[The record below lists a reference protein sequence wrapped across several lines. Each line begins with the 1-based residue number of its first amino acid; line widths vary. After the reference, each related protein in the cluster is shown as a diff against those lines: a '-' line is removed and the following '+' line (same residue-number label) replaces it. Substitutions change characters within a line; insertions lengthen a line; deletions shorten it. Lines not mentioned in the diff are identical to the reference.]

1 MNIATVGET
10 RSTRVR
16 VASLALAMLL
26 AAGALLLVQQRA
38 DAAPGGAAVAAS
50 IAGGDAVTAQIDIG
64 ALIRSIV
71 CPILVAVRNAFAGTP
86 FFGFVEAILNQLLV
100 SFGCTPSP

>member
-1 MNIATVGET
+1 MNVATVGET
-10 RSTRVR
+10 RSTRVK

-38 DAAPGGAAVAAS
+38 DAAPVGAVAAS
-50 IAGGDAVTAQIDIG
+50 IAGGDSVTAQLDIG

-71 CPILVAVRNAFAGTP
+71 CPILIAVRNAFADSP
-86 FFGFVEAILNQLLV
+86 FFGFVEPILNQLLAF
-100 SFGCTPSP
+100 FGCTPSP